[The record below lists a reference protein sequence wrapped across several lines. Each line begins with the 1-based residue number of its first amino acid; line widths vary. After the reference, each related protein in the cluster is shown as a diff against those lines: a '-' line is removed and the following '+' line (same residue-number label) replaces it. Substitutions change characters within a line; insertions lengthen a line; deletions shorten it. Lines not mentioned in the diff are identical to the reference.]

1 MKNKELIPPASSI
14 TSIWHNPIHFIAF
27 GFGVG
32 VIPFAP
38 GTFGTLLAI
47 PFYLLMS
54 DMPFGLYATLTGLFI
69 LLSIVICHVAAR
81 EINVHDHPGMVLDE
95 VVGYLLTM
103 LAAPPGWLWVIVG
116 FVLFRIFDIWK
127 PWPIGWV
134 DRKVSGGF
142 GIVLDDLLAAVYS
155 LAILQIM
162 AAIFFYYE

>member
-14 TSIWHNPIHFIAF
+14 TSIWRNPIHFIAF

-54 DMPFGLYATLTGLFI
+54 DMPFGLYATLTGLLI